1 MTPSLFITKSF
12 VTKLEFVVSDS
23 AQLSATPISHL
34 KTSLHVDVETS
45 SYLNNMYHLVEIHV
59 NISSTDEE
67 NTPVYNLVLNYSAIA
82 GTTEVNVGED
92 VLDEILKMQVPK
104 LLLDDMR
111 SIVYQVTRDA
121 GFPFMMRD
129 DTFDSPIQI
138 DETESPE
145 PSYSENVSDF
155 INALCQD
162 NPDDEDDDEDDDEEL
177 FEPDQSIYDPF
188 DAFCQDTPDSPQSEK
203 IDFQWMINFDWANED
218 PELLKAVQD
227 FWAVYSS
234 HLVEDTFVDY
244 ESLPIYKC
252 YYRFFTPIKYHHP
265 DFKECDDSIWP
276 ILFQMLYGSFQS
288 ECDVDDNM
296 IGLPEIK
303 FTYYS
308 DKERTKYVFM
318 NRTISSL
325 TLEELKELLSD
336 LITEALTNISV
347 SLLEYRNASFMSDEN
362 LQDIQLWSE
371 LDFYRLFDASVSDE
385 GISLLNTMY
394 KKIEDC
400 SNQTCIYQS

>member
-177 FEPDQSIYDPF
+177 FEPDQSIYS
-188 DAFCQDTPDSPQSEK
+188 AKT
-203 IDFQWMINFDWANED
+203 
-218 PELLKAVQD
+218 LLIR
-227 FWAVYSS
+227 
-234 HLVEDTFVDY
+234 H
-244 ESLPIYKC
+244 
-252 YYRFFTPIKYHHP
+252 
-265 DFKECDDSIWP
+265 
-276 ILFQMLYGSFQS
+276 
-288 ECDVDDNM
+288 
-296 IGLPEIK
+296 
-303 FTYYS
+303 
-308 DKERTKYVFM
+308 
-318 NRTISSL
+318 NRRKLIS
-325 TLEELKELLSD
+325 
-336 LITEALTNISV
+336 N
-347 SLLEYRNASFMSDEN
+347 
-362 LQDIQLWSE
+362 
-371 LDFYRLFDASVSDE
+371 
-385 GISLLNTMY
+385 G
-394 KKIEDC
+394 
-400 SNQTCIYQS
+400 